1 MAICCRISF
10 RREFLRSALSPRQ
23 TLRQKRS
30 SCGIP
35 TEVAFFGTDFARK
48 LVGPTAHSAD
58 LLVGNNVLAHVPD
71 LNDFVGGMSIVLSPD
86 GVITMEFPHLLQ
98 LIDQNQFDTIY
109 HEHFSYFSL
118 LTVKRVFAAHQL
130 RIFDVEQLAT
140 HGGSLRIFACH
151 DGFAG
156 HETSQRVQRS
166 GGHRAAGGP

>member
-1 MAICCRISF
+1 
-10 RREFLRSALSPRQ
+10 
-23 TLRQKRS
+23 
-30 SCGIP
+30 
-35 TEVAFFGTDFARK
+35 
-48 LVGPTAHSAD
+48 
-58 LLVGNNVLAHVPD
+58 
-71 LNDFVGGMSIVLSPD
+71 MSIVLSPE

-98 LIDQNQFDTIY
+98 LIIQNQFDTIY

-156 HETSQRVQRS
+156 HETSHACAGS
-166 GGHRAAGGP
+166 GGHRARGRALTDWTAISVTRNV